1 MALSRR
7 REALFRRL
15 HDRRTRERDG
25 LFLVEGVRGAE
36 EALAGD
42 AEIRAGLFSPD
53 LEGTGAGR
61 SVLARLRAAGVALDA
76 VGREEMARAV
86 CTETPQGVALACVEP
101 RWSLDALASDTSRAR
116 PRILVLDAV
125 QDPGNC
131 GTLVRAAAAFG
142 LDGVVAL
149 DGTVDP
155 WNPKSVRAAAG
166 GVFRTRLVREA
177 WAGLAAWLDR
187 RGLPLLAGEADGDD
201 VERARPGPGWV
212 LAVGNEGGGLRK
224 EVRRRADH
232 VVAIPMP
239 GTAESLNVAV
249 AGSIL
254 LYALTRPHGGPG
266 PASDAVPPDIDD
278 RTLPNPGTPA
288 SPGGGE
294 S

>member
-36 EALAGD
+36 EALAAD
-42 AEIRAGLFSPD
+42 AEIRAALFSPD
-53 LEGTGAGR
+53 LEGTEAGR
-61 SVLARLRAAGVALDA
+61 RVLDRLRSAGVELDPVSREELARAAD
-76 VGREEMARAV
+76 
-86 CTETPQGVALACVEP
+86 TETPQGVALACAEP
-101 RWSLDALASDTSRAR
+101 RWSLDALASDTPRGR

-142 LDGVVAL
+142 LGGVVAL

-166 GVFRTRLVREA
+166 GVFRTRLVREGWPA
-177 WAGLAAWLDR
+177 LEAWLDR
-187 RGLPLLAGEADGDD
+187 RGLPLLAGDTDGED
-201 VERARPGPGWV
+201 VERARPGPGWALV
-212 LAVGNEGGGLRK
+212 VGNEGGGLRK
-224 EVRRRADH
+224 EVRRRADR

-254 LYALTRPHGGPG
+254 LYALTRPLGGG
-266 PASDAVPPDIDD
+266 PASDTGPPDIDD
-278 RTLPNPGTPA
+278 RTRPNPGTPA